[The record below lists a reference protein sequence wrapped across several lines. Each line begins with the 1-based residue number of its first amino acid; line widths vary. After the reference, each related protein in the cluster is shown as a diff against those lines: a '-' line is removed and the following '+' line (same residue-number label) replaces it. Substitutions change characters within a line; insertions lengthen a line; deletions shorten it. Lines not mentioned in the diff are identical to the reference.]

1 MLSYITIIICVL
13 LLPVIYWAAIQI
25 YKSSFEEEKN
35 RNRKPLTSKEE
46 IVVMLVS
53 EAALVRIW
61 YLLGQADI
69 TNMIFLLLYF
79 MLIGMTILCMTDYWE
94 KVVPNR
100 ILLFWL
106 MIFILIVGF
115 HGIYNMDTVL
125 EELPYIV
132 LGFLFCFLAFG
143 LGYLIGRGSMGAGD
157 VKLSFIMG
165 LFLTSEY
172 VVGAILYGCIISAI
186 FSLVQMFRKKLTRK
200 DALPFVPFLY
210 IGLIIRYMIG

>member
-1 MLSYITIIICVL
+1 MLSYITIVIYML
-13 LLPVIYWAAIQI
+13 LLPIIYWAVIQI
-25 YKSSFEEEKN
+25 YKESFQEERNK
-35 RNRKPLTSKEE
+35 NRKPLTSKEE
-46 IVVMLVS
+46 IVVTIIS
-53 EAALVRIW
+53 EIALLRIW
-61 YLLGQADI
+61 YSLGKVDF

-106 MIFILIVGF
+106 MIFILIIGF
-115 HGIYNMDTVL
+115 YGVYDMNTVM
-125 EELPYIV
+125 EEIPYIV
-132 LGFLFCFLAFG
+132 LGLLFCLIAFG
-143 LGYLIGRGSMGAGD
+143 IGYLLGRGSMGAGD

-172 VVGAILYGCIISAI
+172 VVGAIFYGCMISAI
-186 FSLVQMFRKKLTRK
+186 YSLVQILRKKISRK

-210 IGLIIRYMIG
+210 VGLIIRYLIG